1 MRKVKYTYELNQLN
15 QAEIIILTHLG
26 LGDHIVCNG
35 MINYLSQSFDVIHL
49 PVKENTTTKFH
60 ICIKII

>member
-26 LGDHIVCNG
+26 FLGDHIVCNG
-35 MINYLSQSFDVIHL
+35 MINYLSQRFDVIYL
-49 PVKENTTTKFH
+49 PVKR
-60 ICIKII
+60 KILRPNFIFV